1 MGKLE
6 QWLAFSLLFKI
17 HLEGGNWKHSCLLSA
32 VLAVLFSIA
41 RNIDKQREEEGR
53 WFIFLEILMCFKTSG
68 NLKHVNLETPKT
80 RTLK

>member
-17 HLEGGNWKHSCLLSA
+17 HLERGSWKHSCLFSA

-41 RNIDKQREEEGR
+41 RNIDKQSLKRG
-53 WFIFLEILMCFKTSG
+53 G
-68 NLKHVNLETPKT
+68 NMVYLSLDFDVF
-80 RTLK
+80 